1 MIRLL
6 RPVLTS
12 IFDLFKVGPGPSSSH
27 TIGPMRASNNF
38 LEALGALPSDLL
50 LRADAVEVRLF
61 GSLSA
66 TGMGHGTHKAVLA
79 GLLGHEPETCPPDL
93 MPTLVADADKSH
105 TLPLENDSLPPVC
118 IRIVFDAVKHD
129 YPAANTMLITLMK
142 KDETLFQREYYSL
155 GGGFINWKG
164 EPPRERPKPPYPYA
178 TVHQLGMQLKHGG
191 LELEELILKNEEAV
205 TGRSRR
211 EIMAGLDRVLL
222 TMEAAVERGLKA
234 QGTLPGPMGL
244 HRKAR
249 VLHRRAGL
257 LKRTPERFLLR
268 LNAYALAASEENAA
282 GHVVVTAPTSG
293 SAGVIPAVQYA
304 MKHNMR
310 LSRDARRRGLLAA
323 AAVGFLI
330 RHNASIA
337 GADVGCQGE
346 VGSASA
352 MAAAMLVAARGRSFA
367 AICNAAEIALEH
379 HLGMTCDPVG
389 GFVQIPCIERNAMGA
404 VKAYNACL
412 VAATE
417 NPSWHVVDLDSVI
430 QTMAETGRDM
440 SAKYKET
447 AQGGLALNVPEC

>member
-1 MIRLL
+1 MERLL

-38 LEALGALPSDLL
+38 LEALGVLPVDLL
-50 LRADAVEVRLF
+50 QPADAVEVRLF

-93 MPTLVADADKSH
+93 MPKMVIDEDESH
-105 TLPLENDSLPPVC
+105 SLPLENDYLPPVSV
-118 IRIVFDAVKHD
+118 RIVFDAVKHD
-129 YPAANTMLITLMK
+129 YPAANTMLITLMR
-142 KDETLFQREYYSL
+142 KDEALFQREYYSL

-164 EPPRERPKPPYPYA
+164 EPPLERPKPPYPYA
-178 TVHQLGMQLKHGG
+178 TVQQLGMQLKRGG
-191 LELEELILKNEEAV
+191 LELDELILQNEEAV

-211 EIMAGLDRVLL
+211 EIMAGVDRVLH

-234 QGTLPGPMGL
+234 QGTLPGSIGL

-257 LKRTPERFLLR
+257 LKRTSERFLLR

-293 SAGVIPAVQYA
+293 SAGVIPAVQYS

-310 LSRDARRRGLLAA
+310 LPRDARRRGLLAA

-367 AICNAAEIALEH
+367 AACNAAEIALEH

-404 VKAYNACL
+404 VKACNASL
-412 VAATE
+412 MAAME
-417 NPSWHVVDLDSVI
+417 NPSWHVVDLDSAI
-430 QTMAETGRDM
+430 RTMAETGRDM
-440 SAKYKET
+440 SSKYKET
-447 AQGGLALNVPEC
+447 ALGGLALNVPEC